1 MITSENNAQ
10 LKNVSNLLRKTK
22 ERQEQRLFV
31 VEGRKMFRE
40 ACELGLVEKAYL
52 AESYA
57 SECGDIYCEH
67 EVVSDD
73 VFNKIAETVTPQGV
87 LALVRLPDCNPE
99 GKLKNAKKLVLLE
112 NLQDPGNLGTIV
124 RTAEAA
130 GIDAV
135 VLSKNSVDVF
145 NPKVVRSTMGAI
157 FRMPVFYTDRFT
169 ELVKELNDDGFNTIA
184 THLSAKK
191 NYYEADYAGKTAILI
206 GNEGNGLS
214 DEATEA
220 AKEKVIIP
228 MSGRV
233 ESLNASVAAALMMYE
248 IKRNDQK

>member
-10 LKNVSNLLRKTK
+10 LKNISALLKRSK
-22 ERQEQRLFV
+22 ERQQQGLYV
-31 VEGRKMFRE
+31 VEGRKMFWE
-40 ACELGLVEKAYL
+40 ACGLNLVEKAYL

-57 SECGDIYCEH
+57 AECREVPCDH
-67 EVVSDD
+67 EIVSDD

-87 LALVRLPDCNPE
+87 LALVRLPKED
-99 GKLKNAKKLVLLE
+99 LKEKMQNAESLVLLE

-135 VLSKNSVDVF
+135 ILSKTSVDLY
-145 NPKVVRSTMGAI
+145 NPKVVRSTMGAV
-157 FRMPVFYTDRFT
+157 FRMPVFYTDDLI
-169 ELVKELNDDGFNTIA
+169 ELIRELNNNGFNTIA
-184 THLSAKK
+184 THLSAEK
-191 NYYEADYAGKTAILI
+191 NYYEADYSGKTAILI

-214 DEATEA
+214 DEATEL

-228 MSGRV
+228 MEGKV

-248 IKRNDQK
+248 IKRNN

>member
-10 LKNVSNLLRKTK
+10 LKNISALLKRSK
-22 ERQEQRLFV
+22 ERQQQGLYV
-31 VEGRKMFRE
+31 VEGRKMFWE
-40 ACELGLVEKAYL
+40 ACGLGLVEKAYL
-52 AESYA
+52 SESFA
-57 SECGDIYCEH
+57 SESKEVPCDH
-67 EVVSDD
+67 EIVSDD

-87 LALVRLPDCNPE
+87 LALVKLPVGDVTDII
-99 GKLKNAKKLVLLE
+99 KKAKSLVLLE

-135 VLSKNSVDVF
+135 ILSKTSVDLY
-145 NPKVVRSTMGAI
+145 NPKVVRSTMGAV
-157 FRMPVFYTDRFT
+157 FRMPVFYTED
-169 ELVKELNDDGFNTIA
+169 LIGLIKDLNDNGFNTIA
-184 THLSAKK
+184 THLAADR
-191 NYYEADYAGKTAILI
+191 NYYEADYSGKTAVLI

-214 DEATEA
+214 DEATEL

-228 MSGRV
+228 MSGKV

-248 IKRNDQK
+248 IKRNN